1 MIITCKECSSSFNLD
16 DSLVKESGSKCR
28 CSVCKHIFTAYPLP
42 MEKDQETEK
51 SSAPILE
58 SEPSDFT
65 LEDDDFFLEEDNDLE
80 IEPSDLE
87 MNESDLGIE
96 DSRLDQDD
104 SEPDMEEPDF
114 ETEVT
119 GLDMSDADLE
129 KGNDGIE
136 FESFDLEDD
145 EDELESSKFEV
156 DDTDKEDS
164 DFDIDDDFSF
174 EDSEFEVD
182 DDDTSKDA
190 REEDTLGIEDDEF
203 EFEVDAAD
211 EESDVIEFESDEDDV
226 PVPEAEED
234 ESVIK
239 MEDEVNEGLDDVS
252 ITEDDEF
259 ELEFDVE
266 DDTDT
271 EDFIAKEEDFSFQV
285 ESDEDDP
292 VISYEEES
300 IEDDEHEEPSVVIT
314 EDEFAEYNEVLE
326 QETEPEDD
334 DSHVEETI
342 GIDDSKKE
350 DIKIPHEEVE
360 PVLTPA
366 PGSRRRKK
374 KSRIGTPVLLL
385 MLIFLLVAGAYIAS
399 IMTGYK
405 IPYISDIQI
414 PFIEQYLKKPAQE
427 IADAKP
433 LPNQKSVNGRFVAN
447 STTGNLFVITGR
459 VENPSN
465 VAYKHIQI
473 SGALITKGKQEAK
486 IKNVYCGNII
496 PEDML
501 KTGNIADINK
511 ILAVKTGN
519 NNLNANIKPK
529 ASILFMIVFSEL
541 PEKLQNFTVKVI
553 SFEKVK
559 AD

>member
-1 MIITCKECSSSFNLD
+1 MIITCKECSTSFNLD
-16 DSLVKESGSKCR
+16 YSLAKESGSKCR
-28 CSVCKHIFTAYPLP
+28 CSVCKHIFTVYPLP
-42 MEKDQETEK
+42 MEKNQEPDE
-51 SSAPILE
+51 SPAPILE
-58 SEPSDFT
+58 SEPSDFKI
-65 LEDDDFFLEEDNDLE
+65 EDDDFSLEEDNDFD
-80 IEPSDLE
+80 IEPSGLE
-87 MNESDLGIE
+87 MDESNLAIE

-104 SEPDMEEPDF
+104 
-114 ETEVT
+114 
-119 GLDMSDADLE
+119 
-129 KGNDGIE
+129 DGIK
-136 FESFDLEDD
+136 FGSSDLEDD
-145 EDELESSKFEV
+145 EDELEFESSKFEV
-156 DDTDKEDS
+156 DDTDLDKEDS

-182 DDDTSKDA
+182 NDDTSQEV
-190 REEDTLGIEDDEF
+190 REEDTLDFEDDDL
-203 EFEVDAAD
+203 EFEVETED
-211 EESDVIEFESDEDDV
+211 EDSDVIDFESVEDDA
-226 PVPEAEED
+226 PVPEAEEG
-234 ESVIK
+234 EPVIK
-239 MEDEVNEGLDDVS
+239 MEDEVNKGLDDAS

-271 EDFIAKEEDFSFQV
+271 EETAAKEENFSFQV

-300 IEDDEHEEPSVVIT
+300 IEDGEHEEPPIVIP
-314 EDEFAEYNEVLE
+314 EDEFAEYKEVLE

-334 DSHVEETI
+334 DSHEEETI
-342 GIDDSKKE
+342 AIDDFKEE
-350 DIKIPHEEVE
+350 DIKVPHKEVE

-366 PGSRRRKK
+366 PSSRRRKK

-385 MLIFLLVAGAYIAS
+385 LLIFLLVAGAYIAS

-414 PFIEQYLKKPAQE
+414 PFIEQYLKKPARE
-427 IADAKP
+427 IVDAKP
-433 LPNQKSVNGRFVAN
+433 LPNQKSVNGRFVTN
-447 STTGNLFVITGR
+447 SIAGTLFVITGR

-465 VAYKHIQI
+465 IAYKHIQI
-473 SGALITKGKQEAK
+473 SGSLITKDKQEAK

-501 KTGNIADINK
+501 KTGKIADINK
-511 ILAVKTGN
+511 IMAVKTGN

-529 ASILFMIVFSEL
+529 ADIPFMIVFSDL
-541 PEKLQNFTVKVI
+541 PDKLQNFTVKVI

-559 AD
+559 AN